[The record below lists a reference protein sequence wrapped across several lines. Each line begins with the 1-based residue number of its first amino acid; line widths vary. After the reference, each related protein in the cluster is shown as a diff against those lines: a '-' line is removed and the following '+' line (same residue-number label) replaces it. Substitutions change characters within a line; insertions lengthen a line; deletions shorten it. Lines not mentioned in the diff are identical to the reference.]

1 MLVLGAPTLH
11 TGTYAEITRVATQM
25 HHAYTQMGKGGKKKK
40 EDGERILREKKKKSE
55 GSQFASIAWI
65 LRSSSSTTDMV
76 GLLWGTVLQQD
87 MRSLQNWSYMG

>member
-40 EDGERILREKKKKSE
+40 EDGERILREKKKKRVKDLNSQALL
-55 GSQFASIAWI
+55 GSCGAPPARQTWWASCGG
-65 LRSSSSTTDMV
+65 LSSSKT
-76 GLLWGTVLQQD
+76 
-87 MRSLQNWSYMG
+87 